1 MSLATVTRHVQT
13 LERWG
18 LIRTHKTGR
27 VRVCWLEP
35 QALDRL
41 DQWVAYPRSRW
52 ERRPSRGWAGGAPS
66 AQRGRSEE
74 PTSEL
79 QSPCNLVCRL
89 LLEKKNSKYSSRAA
103 RHLVRVNSP
112 HQNNIH

>member
-1 MSLATVTRHVQT
+1 MRNHLALNHIFRALADPTRRDIVELLCDRDAPVTSIAEPLPMSLATVTRHVQA

-41 DQWVAYPRSRW
+41 DQWVAYQRSRW
-52 ERRPSRGWAGGAPS
+52 QRRQSR
-66 AQRGRSEE
+66 
-74 PTSEL
+74 
-79 QSPCNLVCRL
+79 V
-89 LLEKKNSKYSSRAA
+89 
-103 RHLVRVNSP
+103 
-112 HQNNIH
+112 